1 MQGNY
6 PSFNFREHFC
16 LLYKCKSCNFFAVP
30 ATVFIGLLLALPV
43 TMIIIGKL
51 TFLSSILFSLFV
63 YMNITAKSAEDDIH
77 TQLIQ
82 YTVFLLVQYLFLW
95 NFYSSISKNNIK
107 HQHKGRLSKEIH
119 NHKEFLLFP
128 HDMTDNDFVVERY
141 MQDF

>member
-95 NFYSSISKNNIK
+95 TFIPRYQRITLSITHDWINIK
-107 HQHKGRLSKEIH
+107 VDYLRRFITTRNFFYFH
-119 NHKEFLLFP
+119 
-128 HDMTDNDFVVERY
+128 MTWLT
-141 MQDF
+141 MIL

>member
-1 MQGNY
+1 MYYTSICFLLMSCIFLEYKTKFHQKQKQKTLSYNY

-51 TFLSSILFSLFV
+51 TSFIDFIFSFRV
-63 YMNITAKSAEDDIH
+63 YEYNRLISLRWYIH
-77 TQLIQ
+77 TQLIL
-82 YTVFLLVQYLFLW
+82 YSFSSCTISILV

-107 HQHKGRLSKEIH
+107 HHPWL
-119 NHKEFLLFP
+119 
-128 HDMTDNDFVVERY
+128 D
-141 MQDF
+141 

>member
-16 LLYKCKSCNFFAVP
+16 LLYECKSCNLFAVP

-82 YTVFLLVQYLFLW
+82 YTVFLLVQYLFL
-95 NFYSSISKNNIK
+95 
-107 HQHKGRLSKEIH
+107 
-119 NHKEFLLFP
+119 
-128 HDMTDNDFVVERY
+128 
-141 MQDF
+141 

>member
-6 PSFNFREHFC
+6 PSFNFREHFF

-43 TMIIIGKL
+43 TMIIIGKW

-95 NFYSSISKNNIK
+95 TFIPRYQRITLSINIK
-107 HQHKGRLSKEIH
+107 VDYLRRFITTRNFFYFH
-119 NHKEFLLFP
+119 
-128 HDMTDNDFVVERY
+128 MTWLT
-141 MQDF
+141 MIL